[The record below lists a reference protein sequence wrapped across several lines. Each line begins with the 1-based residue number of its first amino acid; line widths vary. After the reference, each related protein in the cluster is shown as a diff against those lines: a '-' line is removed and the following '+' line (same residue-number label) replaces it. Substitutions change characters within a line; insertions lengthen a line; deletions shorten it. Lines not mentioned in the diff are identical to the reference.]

1 MNKEKQTNGKSTKV
15 FQAKENIKISGGK
28 IFLRVL
34 TEKDV
39 TQTYVGWLNDKSIN
53 QFLESRWSKQTIQG
67 IRDYVK
73 SMYDSPDNFLFG
85 IFLNE
90 GDRHIGN
97 IKIGNINK
105 MNKFADL
112 GLLIGD
118 KSAWGKG
125 YGTEA
130 IKLAMRYAFGGLKLN
145 KLVAG
150 MNVYNAG
157 SFKVFIKAGYR
168 EVGVF
173 KKHSFYKGNFVD
185 SVVVEK
191 CNPDNIK
198 DKQSPRVNK
207 NSSGI
212 NLWNKAKKIIPGGNQ
227 LLSKRAEMF
236 LPEQWPAYFKKA
248 KGVEVWDLDGNKYI
262 DMSIMGIGSCVLG
275 YANDAVDAAV
285 KSAIEQ
291 GTMCTLNSYE
301 EVELAEKLIKL
312 HPWAGMT
319 RFARTGGEACAIAVR
334 IGRAFSGKD
343 KVAFCGYHGW
353 HDWYLSANLDDSKNL
368 DGQLLPGLSCAGV
381 PRPLKGTSIPFNYG
395 KIDELREIISKNK
408 GEIGVIIMEVERHK
422 KIDLKFLKEVREIA
436 SDAGV
441 VLIFDEVS
449 SGFRVNIGGI
459 HTLYDIEPDMVVLG
473 KALGNGYPIS
483 AVVGKK
489 DVMQAAQ
496 DTFISSTFWT
506 ERIGFVAALET
517 IKQFEKNNVISYVK
531 DAGNRLSAGLKNI
544 FKSSGLKIEIVG
556 LASVPIMVIKENNPF
571 VVKTV
576 FTQEMLKRGFLASN
590 VIYVSYAHS
599 KDIIDAYLKE
609 AEAVFDMI
617 AASIKKGKL
626 KEMLEG
632 PICHGGFHRLT

>member
-1 MNKEKQTNGKSTKV
+1 MKTITKV
-15 FQAKENIKISGGK
+15 NGDNLY
-28 IFLRVL
+28 LRLL

-39 TQTYVGWLNDKSIN
+39 NQRYVKWLNDEDIN
-53 QFLESRWSKQTIQG
+53 QFLESRWSKQTIEG
-67 IRDYVK
+67 VRDYVK
-73 SMYDSPDNFLFG
+73 FMHDSPGNFLFG

-90 GDRHIGN
+90 GGCHIGN

-118 KSAWGKG
+118 KSVWGKG

-130 IKLAMRYAFGGLKLN
+130 IKLATRYAFGDLKLN

-150 MNVYNAG
+150 INICNAG
-157 SFKVFIKAGYR
+157 SFKAFIKADYR

-173 KKHSFYKGNFVD
+173 KKHAFYKGNFVD

-191 CNPDNIK
+191 CSLGNIA
-198 DKQSPRVNK
+198 DKQTLRLNK

-212 NLWNKAKKIIPGGNQ
+212 SLWNKAKKIIPGGNQ

-236 LPEQWPAYFKKA
+236 LPDQWPTYFKKA
-248 KGVEVWDLDGNKYI
+248 KGIEVWGLDGNKYI

-285 KSAIEQ
+285 KIAIEQ
-291 GTMCTLNSYE
+291 GTMCTLNCPE

-312 HPWAGMT
+312 HPWAGMV
-319 RFARTGGEACAIAVR
+319 RFARAGGEACAIAVR

-353 HDWYLSANLDDSKNL
+353 HDWYLSANLADSKNL

-381 PRPLKGTSIPFNYG
+381 PRGLKGTSIPFSYG

-408 GEIGVIIMEVERHK
+408 GEIGVMIMEVERHK

-436 SDAGV
+436 SDAGA

-449 SGFRVNIGGI
+449 SGFRVNVGGV
-459 HTLYDIEPDMVVLG
+459 HALYDIEPDMVVLG

-531 DAGNRLSAGLKNI
+531 NAGNRLSAGLKNI

-556 LASVPIMVIKENNPF
+556 LASVPIMVIKEDNPLI
-571 VVKTV
+571 VKTV

-590 VIYVSYAHS
+590 VMYVSYAHS
-599 KDIIDAYLKE
+599 KDIIDVYLKE
-609 AEAVFDMI
+609 AEAVFNII
-617 AASIKKGKL
+617 ATSIKKGKL

-632 PICHGGFHRLT
+632 PVCHGGFHRLT